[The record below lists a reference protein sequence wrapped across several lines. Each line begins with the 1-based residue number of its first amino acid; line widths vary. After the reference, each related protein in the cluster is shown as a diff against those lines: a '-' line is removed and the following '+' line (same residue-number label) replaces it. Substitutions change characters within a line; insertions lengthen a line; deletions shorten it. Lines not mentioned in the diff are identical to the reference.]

1 MATLL
6 LIIKIHY
13 KQFNL
18 KQYSHLKVS
27 KIRIKMRLNIVI

>member
-18 KQYSHLKVS
+18 KQSSHLKVR